1 MPRTFPFKCFWK
13 SLAPASVLVLALLLA
28 GAALAGPWTAGP
40 EAAGLDF
47 SVAKVQAGRLDGARQ
62 AIDLWIAFKN
72 NEKALF
78 LQELDAVEVEITGFW
93 DDLRRSE
100 TLVRKIDLHYR
111 PAVHPGACA
120 EVATRLFVDHERAR
134 LGYSYVKVRVLRY
147 WGRWSL

>member
-1 MPRTFPFKCFWK
+1 MPRTLPFERRWK
-13 SLAPASVLVLALLLA
+13 ACALALALVLLA
-28 GAALAGPWTAGP
+28 WAPALAGPRTAGP
-40 EAAGLDF
+40 EAAGLD
-47 SVAKVQAGRLDGARQ
+47 VAVVKASAGPLHGKSQAV
-62 AIDLWIAFKN
+62 DLWIAFKN

-78 LQELDAVEVEITGFW
+78 LQELEAVEVEITGFW

>member
-1 MPRTFPFKCFWK
+1 M
-13 SLAPASVLVLALLLA
+13 
-28 GAALAGPWTAGP
+28 
-40 EAAGLDF
+40 
-47 SVAKVQAGRLDGARQ
+47 
-62 AIDLWIAFKN
+62 
-72 NEKALF
+72 
-78 LQELDAVEVEITGFW
+78 EVEITGFW

-111 PAVHPGACA
+111 PEVHPGACA